1 MASSGTTVWLQPG
14 TATEAAPG
22 CGPCGPDGGPPP
34 SSCAA
39 RQAPPCLSPALAG
52 DPARLAQVLQA
63 LRSVADADGNLVDAH
78 RFSALRLGADEVE
91 LTLAF
96 PRSCGPSRLLADAAF
111 HVLRHTLPDT
121 DVYVLFAA

>member
-1 MASSGTTVWLQPG
+1 MATAGTTVWLQPG
-14 TATEAAPG
+14 AAAQPAAG
-22 CGPCGPDGGPPP
+22 CGACLPDGGAP
-34 SSCAA
+34 SSACPA
-39 RQAPPCLSPALAG
+39 RQTAPCLSPALAG

-63 LRSVADADGNLVDAH
+63 LRAVADADGNLVDAH
-78 RFSALRLGADEVE
+78 RFSALRVGADEVE

-121 DVYVLFAA
+121 DVYVLFAG